1 MAIGWFYAHD
11 DNKLGP
17 FSVQQLKDLAASGAI
32 LPTDT
37 VWKAGV
43 DAGVVANRVRYL
55 FAPLL
60 PLSAGSIP
68 LSETTPVDAEAETKL
83 VPLETEPAKAPLPP
97 EQPKTPAKLE
107 KRGTATVIKGAI
119 LAGQDGAYARYRM
132 KCAEC
137 GHTDSSCR
145 TIQITNKM
153 TKANFFCPKCK
164 KGREVVIQCR
174 LG

>member
-1 MAIGWFYAHD
+1 LAIGWYYGHD
-11 DNKLGP
+11 ENKVGP

-32 LPTDT
+32 MPTDT
-37 VWKAGV
+37 VWKDGV

-55 FAPLL
+55 FASP
-60 PLSAGSIP
+60 PPPSADSNS
-68 LSETTPVDAEAETKL
+68 LSEAAPVEAEVEIKL
-83 VPLETEPAKAPLPP
+83 VPLITEPPTVPAPPEQAKAPT
-97 EQPKTPAKLE
+97 KME

-132 KCAEC
+132 KCTTC
-137 GHTDSSCR
+137 GHIDSSCR
-145 TIQITNKM
+145 TIQITNKT

-164 KGREVVIQCR
+164 KGREVVVQCR